1 MVYRSLIL
9 NGLRY
14 HWMIVVLAVGYFLED
29 AKAWRLKQ
37 VDADDS
43 PIW

>member
-9 NGLRY
+9 NGLRC
-14 HWMIVVLAVGYFLED
+14 HWVIVVLAAGYFLED

-37 VDADDS
+37 MDVDDR